1 MFKIIF
7 VTIARVIDQAKGS
20 SNARNAVGLSLAFFG
35 LVLAFTNVRAQQ
47 AGTDPATQ
55 VATAKATED
64 DRYRI
69 GPGDVLEV
77 RLVKAPELSRE
88 AVRVDQRGMIRM
100 PMLEN
105 DIRAACLTEPE
116 LAHNIE
122 ELYKEYKR
130 NPHVDIFV
138 KQFESQPVAVVGA
151 VNSFRPDGTQF
162 KLHRRVR
169 LLELITLAGGLS
181 DKAGLIVNVVH
192 AGGPAMCADPK
203 AAPPQGDMAMMVT
216 YNVSDTLKGVPE
228 ANPIL
233 SPGDIVV
240 VPEGEQV
247 YVVGNVIRPVT
258 IALKEPLTVSRAIA
272 IAGGTSPSTKK
283 SEVRVIRQ
291 IPGGAKQEFFVDLT
305 AIEKRQAADM
315 MLIANDIVD
324 VPISGTKSFLRSLMG
339 AVAPAVSQVPVRI
352 IP

>member
-105 DIRAACLTEPE
+105 DIRAACLTEP
-116 LAHNIE
+116 
-122 ELYKEYKR
+122 
-130 NPHVDIFV
+130 
-138 KQFESQPVAVVGA
+138 
-151 VNSFRPDGTQF
+151 
-162 KLHRRVR
+162 
-169 LLELITLAGGLS
+169 
-181 DKAGLIVNVVH
+181 
-192 AGGPAMCADPK
+192 
-203 AAPPQGDMAMMVT
+203 
-216 YNVSDTLKGVPE
+216 
-228 ANPIL
+228 
-233 SPGDIVV
+233 
-240 VPEGEQV
+240 
-247 YVVGNVIRPVT
+247 
-258 IALKEPLTVSRAIA
+258 
-272 IAGGTSPSTKK
+272 
-283 SEVRVIRQ
+283 
-291 IPGGAKQEFFVDLT
+291 
-305 AIEKRQAADM
+305 
-315 MLIANDIVD
+315 
-324 VPISGTKSFLRSLMG
+324 
-339 AVAPAVSQVPVRI
+339 
-352 IP
+352 